1 MMGVGEIIIIGGV
14 IVLIFGATRIPKLGK
29 SIGEGIRA
37 LKKGLNE
44 DPEEETEAGPDEAET
59 DNSKDSDSN

>member
-44 DPEEETEAGPDEAET
+44 DPEEETEADSDTAKT
-59 DNSKDSDSN
+59 DNSKDSDTK